1 MVLAF
6 RGSRSIRESMRLLS
20 YLPQQRMADLRSL
33 LAISF
38 IPGLLDFVSIA
49 IIGRLTG
56 SLVGGRLGNL
66 VPGIKVFGGNQF
78 EQALWL
84 IGLFVSIIWIQSLVR
99 IFLRFMQEKTASAM
113 WLDLS
118 QRIFEG
124 IVDQPYEFHITNNVS
139 KLSADLLGSLECLLV
154 QIITPVLRAFS
165 SIIVICILTIGII
178 YVGGL
183 KAVAMI
189 FIMIASYIAMSV
201 FITPVL
207 RKASSR
213 KIRTRNQFT
222 QTFLESF
229 KSIKDIKLTGN
240 KFYFIDN
247 FVKSTLEF
255 KRADTQSLVFP
266 EIPRMLIEAIG
277 ITVIFSLGVLPAVL
291 SGNSNN
297 VLDSLPFLAALSIGS
312 LRLSKPLQDLFTA
325 ISKIRGGLPELNSIN
340 QLLMLKDNVII
351 NSSKTSYSPSGIMP
365 KRSISL
371 VDASF
376 SYPGT
381 DKLVLNSINLV
392 IPIGSR
398 VAFVGATGS
407 GKSTAAALLLGLFFP
422 RSGYMNLDGISLAPE
437 DVQAWHACCS
447 EVPQSIHLLDDSV
460 YANIAFGLEEDQID
474 FNRVWDALE
483 AAQLLE
489 LVDDLPFGIHTHVG
503 ENGIN
508 LSGGQR
514 QRIALARAFYRQ
526 SQFLILDEA
535 TSALDNQ
542 TESDVLH
549 ALEIIGRRCTTLV
562 IAHRLSTIQ
571 RCDRIFEFANGEI
584 VASGSFEELIAK
596 SPSFEKLVEL
606 ERSNLN

>member
-1 MVLAF
+1 MAF

-84 IGLFVSIIWIQSLVR
+84 IGLFVFIIWIQSLVR
-99 IFLRFMQEKTASAM
+99 IFLRVMQEKTASAM

-422 RSGYMNLDGISLAPE
+422 RSGYMNLDGIPLAPE

-474 FNRVWDALE
+474 FDRVWDALE

>member
-1 MVLAF
+1 MLAF
-6 RGSRSIRESMRLLS
+6 LGSRSIRESMRLLS
-20 YLPQQRMADLRSL
+20 YLPQQRMVDLRWL
-33 LAISF
+33 LAVSF

-56 SLVGGRLGNL
+56 SLVGGRLDNL

-99 IFLRFMQEKTASAM
+99 IFLRVIQERTASAM
-113 WLDLS
+113 WLDFS
-118 QRIFEG
+118 KRIFEG

-183 KAVAMI
+183 TAVAMI
-189 FIMIASYIAMSV
+189 LIMIASYVAMS
-201 FITPVL
+201 FLITPAL
-207 RKASSR
+207 RMASSR

-240 KFYFIDN
+240 KGYFIDK
-247 FVKSTLEF
+247 FVQSTLEF
-255 KRADTQSLVFP
+255 KRADTQSLVLP
-266 EIPRMLIEAIG
+266 EVPRMLIEAIG
-277 ITVIFSLGVLPAVL
+277 ITVIFSFGVLPAVL
-291 SGNSNN
+291 SGNSVN

-325 ISKIRGGLPELNSIN
+325 VSKIRGGLPELNGIN
-340 QLLMLKDNVII
+340 QLLMLKDNISR
-351 NSSKTSYSPSGIMP
+351 NASSASYSPNGIMP

-371 VDASF
+371 ANASF
-376 SYPGT
+376 SYPGSN
-381 DKLVLNSINLV
+381 KLVLESVNLV

-407 GKSTAAALLLGLFFP
+407 GKSTTAALLLGLFFP
-422 RSGYMNLDGISLAPE
+422 KSGFVSLDGIPLAPE

-447 EVPQSIHLLDDSV
+447 EVPQNIHLLDDSV
-460 YANIAFGLEEDQID
+460 YANVAFGLEEDQID
-474 FNRVWDALE
+474 FDRVWEALE

-549 ALEIIGRRCTTLV
+549 ALEIVGRRCTTLV
-562 IAHRLSTIQ
+562 IAHRISTIQ

-584 VASGSFEELIAK
+584 VASGSFEELMVT
-596 SPSFEKLVEL
+596 SPSFKKLVEL
-606 ERSNLN
+606 ERNNLN

>member
-1 MVLAF
+1 MAHRFRTCESELVLAF

-33 LAISF
+33 LAVSF

-139 KLSADLLGSLECLLV
+139 KLSADLLGSLDCLLV
-154 QIITPVLRAFS
+154 QIIAPVLRAFS
-165 SIIVICILTIGII
+165 SITAILILTIGII

-183 KAVAMI
+183 TSVAMI
-189 FIMIASYIAMSV
+189 LIMIASYIAMSV
-201 FITPVL
+201 FITPIL

-229 KSIKDIKLTGN
+229 KTIKDIKLTGN

-291 SGNSNN
+291 SGNSDNI
-297 VLDSLPFLAALSIGS
+297 LDSLPFLAALSIGA

-325 ISKIRGGLPELNSIN
+325 VSKIRGGLPER
-340 QLLMLKDNVII
+340 QML
-351 NSSKTSYSPSGIMP
+351 
-365 KRSISL
+365 
-371 VDASF
+371 A
-376 SYPGT
+376 
-381 DKLVLNSINLV
+381 
-392 IPIGSR
+392 
-398 VAFVGATGS
+398 
-407 GKSTAAALLLGLFFP
+407 
-422 RSGYMNLDGISLAPE
+422 
-437 DVQAWHACCS
+437 
-447 EVPQSIHLLDDSV
+447 
-460 YANIAFGLEEDQID
+460 
-474 FNRVWDALE
+474 
-483 AAQLLE
+483 
-489 LVDDLPFGIHTHVG
+489 
-503 ENGIN
+503 
-508 LSGGQR
+508 
-514 QRIALARAFYRQ
+514 
-526 SQFLILDEA
+526 
-535 TSALDNQ
+535 
-542 TESDVLH
+542 
-549 ALEIIGRRCTTLV
+549 
-562 IAHRLSTIQ
+562 
-571 RCDRIFEFANGEI
+571 
-584 VASGSFEELIAK
+584 
-596 SPSFEKLVEL
+596 
-606 ERSNLN
+606 

>member
-1 MVLAF
+1 
-6 RGSRSIRESMRLLS
+6 MRLLS
-20 YLPQQRMADLRSL
+20 YLPQQRLVDLRWL
-33 LAISF
+33 VAVSF

-49 IIGRLTG
+49 LIGRLTG
-56 SLVGGRLGNL
+56 SLVGGRLGNI
-66 VPGIKVFGGNQF
+66 VPGIKVFGGSQF

-84 IGLFVSIIWIQSLVR
+84 IGLFVSIIWIQSLIR
-99 IFLRFMQEKTASAM
+99 IYLRVMQERTASAM

-118 QRIFEG
+118 ERIFEG

-165 SIIVICILTIGII
+165 SIIVICILTVGII

-183 KAVAMI
+183 TAIAMI
-189 FIMIASYIAMSV
+189 FIMIASYIAMSA
-201 FITPVL
+201 FITPAL
-207 RKASSR
+207 RVASSR

-229 KSIKDIKLTGN
+229 KSIKDIKLSGTKGHFVN
-240 KFYFIDN
+240 N
-247 FVKSTLEF
+247 FVESTLEF
-255 KRADTQSLVFP
+255 KRADTQSLVLP
-266 EIPRMLIEAIG
+266 EVPRMLIEAIG
-277 ITVIFSLGVLPAVL
+277 ITVIFSLGILPAVL
-291 SGNSNN
+291 SGNSEN

-325 ISKIRGGLPELNSIN
+325 VSKIRGGLPELNGIN
-340 QLLMLKDNVII
+340 QLLILKDNVPVS
-351 NSSKTSYSPSGIMP
+351 SSKISCSPNGIMP

-371 VDASF
+371 VNATY
-376 SYPGT
+376 SYPGS
-381 DKLVLNSINLV
+381 DKLVLKSVNLV

-407 GKSTAAALLLGLFFP
+407 GKSTTAALLLGLIQP
-422 RSGYMNLDGISLAPE
+422 KSGFANLDGIPLAPQ

-460 YANIAFGLEEDQID
+460 YANVAFGLEEDQID
-474 FNRVWDALE
+474 FDRVWESLE

-549 ALEIIGRRCTTLV
+549 ALEIVGRRCTTLV

-584 VASGSFEELIAK
+584 VANGSFEELILT
-596 SPSFEKLVEL
+596 SPSFKKLVEL
-606 ERSNLN
+606 ERNNIR

>member
-1 MVLAF
+1 
-6 RGSRSIRESMRLLS
+6 MRLLS
-20 YLPQQRMADLRSL
+20 YLPQQRMVDLRWL
-33 LAISF
+33 LAVSF

-56 SLVGGRLGNL
+56 SLVGGRLDNL

-99 IFLRFMQEKTASAM
+99 IFLRVMQERTASAM
-113 WLDLS
+113 WLDFS
-118 QRIFEG
+118 KRIFEG

-183 KAVAMI
+183 TAIAMI
-189 FIMIASYIAMSV
+189 LIMIASYIAMS
-201 FITPVL
+201 FLITPAL
-207 RKASSR
+207 RMASSR

-240 KFYFIDN
+240 KGYFIDK
-247 FVKSTLEF
+247 FVQSTLEF
-255 KRADTQSLVFP
+255 KRADTQSLVLP
-266 EIPRMLIEAIG
+266 EVPRMLIEAIG
-277 ITVIFSLGVLPAVL
+277 ITVIFSFGVLPAVL
-291 SGNSNN
+291 SGNSVN

-325 ISKIRGGLPELNSIN
+325 VSKIRGGLPELNGIN
-340 QLLMLKDNVII
+340 QLLMLKDNVSW
-351 NSSKTSYSPSGIMP
+351 NASSASYSPNGIMP

-371 VDASF
+371 ANASF
-376 SYPGT
+376 SYPGSN
-381 DKLVLNSINLV
+381 KLVLESVDLV

-407 GKSTAAALLLGLFFP
+407 GKSTTAALLLGLFFP
-422 RSGYMNLDGISLAPE
+422 KSGFMNLDGIPLAPE

-447 EVPQSIHLLDDSV
+447 EVPQNIHLLDDSV
-460 YANIAFGLEEDQID
+460 YANVAFGLEEDQID
-474 FNRVWDALE
+474 FDRVWEALE

-542 TESDVLH
+542 TESDVLQ
-549 ALEIIGRRCTTLV
+549 ALEIVGRRCTTLV

-571 RCDRIFEFANGEI
+571 RCDRIFEFANGRLI
-584 VASGSFEELIAK
+584 ASGSFEELRRK
-596 SPSFEKLVEL
+596 SPSFERLVKIENTGSL
-606 ERSNLN
+606 